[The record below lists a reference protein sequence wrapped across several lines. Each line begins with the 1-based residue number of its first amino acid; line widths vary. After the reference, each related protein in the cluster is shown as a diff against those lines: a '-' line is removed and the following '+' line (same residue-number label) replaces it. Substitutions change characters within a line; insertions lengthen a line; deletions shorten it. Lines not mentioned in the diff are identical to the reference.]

1 MSYSWWNT
9 IPQRLDPTAFTIFD
23 FPVRWYGLMYL
34 IAFFFGYHLIWHF
47 TTKYKIQPMKK
58 EQLESVMTW
67 LIAGVLFGARFG
79 YVFFYNFGY
88 YINNLSEIIL
98 PFSFAGGFHFTGIS
112 GMSYHGGLIGS
123 FLATSYA
130 IKKQKLDYWKSVNTI
145 FLVVPLVYTFGR
157 LGNFI
162 NGELYGRV
170 TESAIGM
177 KFGNQAVLRHPSQLY
192 EMCFEGFIL
201 FGILYAL
208 WRLFPKLKDH
218 VMALYLIGYG
228 TARFFIEFFRQPDA
242 HLCQPHMDLCVNALG
257 MSRGQ
262 MLCLAM
268 ILSGGALWAVRAY
281 TLSKA
286 SSGPKRNK
294 MSPSQNSY

>member
-1 MSYSWWNT
+1 
-9 IPQRLDPTAFTIFD
+9 
-23 FPVRWYGLMYL
+23 MYL
-34 IAFFFGYHLIWHF
+34 AAFFFGYHLIWHF
-47 TTKYKIQPMKK
+47 TAKYKIQAMKK
-58 EQLESVMTW
+58 EQLESIMTW
-67 LIAGVLFGARFG
+67 LIAGVLLGARLG

-88 YINNLSEIIL
+88 YINHPLEIIL
-98 PFSFAGGFHFTGIS
+98 PFSFSGGFHFTGIS

-130 IKKQKLDYWKSVNTI
+130 IKKQKLDYWKSVNTV

-177 KFGNQAVLRHPSQLY
+177 VFPFAPENPSVLRHPSQIY
-192 EMCFEGFIL
+192 EMCFEGFVL
-201 FGILYAL
+201 FGIIYAF
-208 WRLFPKLKDH
+208 WKIFPKTRDH

-228 TARFFIEFFRQPDA
+228 TARFFIEFFREPDVQIG
-242 HLCQPHMDLCVNALG
+242 LNAFG

-262 MLCLAM
+262 MLCSAM
-268 ILSGGALWAVRAY
+268 ILSGAALWVARAY
-281 TLSKA
+281 ILSKA
-286 SSGPKRNK
+286 SLGPNK
-294 MSPSQNSY
+294 SKVSPS

>member
-1 MSYSWWNT
+1 
-9 IPQRLDPTAFTIFD
+9 
-23 FPVRWYGLMYL
+23 MYL
-34 IAFFFGYHLIWHF
+34 IAFFFGYHLIWRF

-67 LIAGVLFGARFG
+67 LIAGVLLGARFG

-88 YINNLSEIIL
+88 YINNLSEIVL
-98 PFSFAGGFHFTGIS
+98 PFSFDGGFHFTGIS

-123 FLATSYA
+123 FLAASYA

-177 KFGNQAVLRHPSQLY
+177 KFGSQTVLRHPSQLY

-218 VMALYLIGYG
+218 TMALYLIGYG
-228 TARFFIEFFRQPDA
+228 TARFFIEFFREPDA
-242 HLCQPHMDLCVNALG
+242 HIGLNFLN

-262 MLCLAM
+262 MLCSAM
-268 ILSGGALWAVRAY
+268 IISGIALWAVRAH

-286 SSGPKRNK
+286 SSGPKRNN

>member
-1 MSYSWWNT
+1 MSYQSCEQHGNSWWNA
-9 IPQRLDPTAFTIFD
+9 IPQHLDPTAFTIFD

-47 TTKYKIQPMKK
+47 TIKYKIQPMKK
-58 EQLESVMTW
+58 EQLESIITW
-67 LIAGVLFGARFG
+67 LIAGVLLGARFG
-79 YVFFYNFGY
+79 YVFFYNFDHY
-88 YINNLSEIIL
+88 VTQNNLMEIIL
-98 PFSFAGGFHFTGIS
+98 PFSFDGGFHFTGIS

-123 FLATSYA
+123 FLAASYA
-130 IKKQKLDYWKSVNTI
+130 IKKQKLNYWKSVNTI

-162 NGELYGRV
+162 NSELYGRV

-177 KFGNQAVLRHPSQLY
+177 CFGNQTVLRHPSQLY

-201 FGILYAL
+201 FGLLYAL

-242 HLCQPHMDLCVNALG
+242 HIGLNFLG

-268 ILSGGALWAVRAY
+268 ILSGITLWAVRAY

-294 MSPSQNSY
+294 VSLS

>member
-1 MSYSWWNT
+1 
-9 IPQRLDPTAFTIFD
+9 
-23 FPVRWYGLMYL
+23 MYL
-34 IAFFFGYHLIWHF
+34 VAFFLGYHLVRYF
-47 TTKYKIQPMKK
+47 TNKHKIQPIKHD
-58 EQLESVMTW
+58 QLDSVVTW
-67 LIAGVLFGARFG
+67 LIAGILLGARLG

-88 YINNLSEIIL
+88 YANHLSEIIL
-98 PFSFAGGFHFTGIS
+98 PFSFSGGLHFTGIS

-123 FLATSYA
+123 FLLASYA
-130 IKKQKLDYWKSVNTI
+130 IKKEKLDYWKTVNTI

-170 TESAIGM
+170 TDSPIGM
-177 KFGNQAVLRHPSQLY
+177 LFPHAPENPSVLRHPSQLY

-208 WRLFPKLKDH
+208 WRLFPKTRDH

-228 TARFFIEFFRQPDA
+228 IARFFIEFFREPDA
-242 HLCQPHMDLCVNALG
+242 HIGLNTFD

-262 MLCLAM
+262 ILCSAM
-268 ILSGGALWAVRAY
+268 ILSGVALWAIRAY
-281 TLSKA
+281 KKNHS
-286 SSGPKRNK
+286 R
-294 MSPSQNSY
+294 